1 LYRDGHVA
9 GRVGE
14 VRDSVP
20 RGEELIPIRTALELD
35 LPLRSSPRWLPDPG
49 GANAARHYLI
59 AGLVDEMEINLVP
72 TLVRTVAT
80 PTVTHFKFA
89 RP

>member
-1 LYRDGHVA
+1 
-9 GRVGE
+9 
-14 VRDSVP
+14 
-20 RGEELIPIRTALELD
+20 
-35 LPLRSSPRWLPDPG
+35 
-49 GANAARHYLI
+49 
-59 AGLVDEMEINLVP
+59 MEINLVP